1 MFISLSHTKRQ
12 TAKRKR
18 YSIRHSRNIKGIC
31 SFYHK
36 SNDFLLSVIPQG
48 LTKKKKKRKPLKFKT
63 ICESIIRS
71 GTKMKKRMKEK
82 KMKKAKKVKETTCV
96 EFKMNL
102 GDSG

>member
-12 TAKRKR
+12 TAKHKR
-18 YSIRHSRNIKGIC
+18 YSIRHSRNIKGTC
-31 SFYHK
+31 SFYYK

-48 LTKKKKKRKPLKFKT
+48 LPKKKKKPLKFKT

-71 GTKMKKRMKEK
+71 GTKMKKWMKEK
-82 KMKKAKKVKETTCV
+82 KMKKAKKVKKTTRA

-102 GDSG
+102 GDPG

>member
-31 SFYHK
+31 SFYYK
-36 SNDFLLSVIPQG
+36 SNDFSLSVIPQG
-48 LTKKKKKRKPLKFKT
+48 LTKKKKKKPLKFKT

-71 GTKMKKRMKEK
+71 GTKMKKWMKEK
-82 KMKKAKKVKETTCV
+82 KMKKAKKVKKTTRA
-96 EFKMNL
+96 EFKINR
-102 GDSG
+102 GDPG